1 MMIFR
6 SRAAQAFALA
16 TGSTLALVIA
26 ALSDRAQAQGKLDA
40 SYTISF
46 ARIRVGDI
54 TATVVLGDSEYA
66 ISARG
71 HAGGVMKL
79 LVDGEGS
86 FTTRGTIKHG
96 HPVPTTFTSEIVP
109 NGESS
114 DVTMVLDEGS
124 VKELAASSPPGR
136 ERVPV
141 TEANRQAIVDP
152 LTAMLF
158 SAAAASDGLPQEACQ
173 HTLPIFDGHQR
184 YDLKLAFK
192 RMDKVTA
199 EKGYAGPV
207 VVCSAGYEPI
217 AGHRASTPLVKYLS
231 EGREMEI
238 ALAPVADTRLLAPF
252 RMSVVSMVANLVIE
266 ANRFEATSQ
275 PSGASTVADPK
286 PQ

>member
-1 MMIFR
+1 MFH
-6 SRAAQAFALA
+6 SRAAQAITLA
-16 TGSTLALVIA
+16 TGSALALVIA
-26 ALSDRAQAQGKLDA
+26 GLSDHAQAQGKLDA

-54 TATVVLGDSEYA
+54 TATVVLGNNEYA

-79 LVDGEGS
+79 LMNGEGS
-86 FTTRGTIKHG
+86 FTTSGTIKHG
-96 HPVPTTFTSEIVP
+96 HPVPTTFTSKIVS
-109 NGESS
+109 NGEAS

-124 VKELAASSPPGR
+124 VKELTASPPLGR

-141 TEANRQAIVDP
+141 TEANRQGIVDP
-152 LTAMLF
+152 LSAMLF
-158 SAAAASDGLPQEACQ
+158 LATTAGEDLPQEACQ
-173 HTLPIFDGHQR
+173 HTLPIFDGQQR

-207 VVCSAGYEPI
+207 VVCSAAYEPI

-231 EGREMEI
+231 EGCEMEI
-238 ALAPVADTRLLAPF
+238 ALAPVAETRLLAPF
-252 RMSVVSMVANLVIE
+252 RMTVASAVANLVIE
-266 ANRFEATSQ
+266 ANQFEATSQ
-275 PSGASTVADPK
+275 PSGASTVTDPK

>member
-114 DVTMVLDEGS
+114 DVTMVLDEGT
-124 VKELAASSPPGR
+124 VKELAASPPPGR

-141 TEANRQAIVDP
+141 TEAACDELIDKGAII
-152 LTAMLF
+152 T
-158 SAAAASDGLPQEACQ
+158 GE
-173 HTLPIFDGHQR
+173 
-184 YDLKLAFK
+184 
-192 RMDKVTA
+192 
-199 EKGYAGPV
+199 
-207 VVCSAGYEPI
+207 
-217 AGHRASTPLVKYLS
+217 
-231 EGREMEI
+231 
-238 ALAPVADTRLLAPF
+238 
-252 RMSVVSMVANLVIE
+252 
-266 ANRFEATSQ
+266 
-275 PSGASTVADPK
+275 
-286 PQ
+286 